1 MNKYILFL
9 AQFFIL
15 FLFWYLLSGKNIALL
30 LLLGVI
36 ISILITIYQQKLKIL
51 DDESLP
57 IAILPRAIIYWIWLY
72 KEILL
77 SSIFVSKLILK
88 FPLNVSPKYFK
99 INSNQKTTMGFN
111 IYANSITMTPG
122 TISVVTNNAEK
133 VIQIHAISE
142 ETKLGLESGVMDEK
156 IKKLMGDKDV

>member
-15 FLFWYLLSGKNIALL
+15 FLFWYLLSGKNIVLL
-30 LLLGVI
+30 LLLGVV
-36 ISILITIYQQKLKIL
+36 ISMLITTYQQKLKIL

-99 INSNQKTTMGFN
+99 IKSNQKTAMGFN

-133 VIQIHAISE
+133 EIQIHAISE
-142 ETKLGLESGVMDEK
+142 ETKSGLESGVMDEK

>member
-1 MNKYILFL
+1 
-9 AQFFIL
+9 
-15 FLFWYLLSGKNIALL
+15 LLSGKNMVLL
-30 LLLGVI
+30 LSLGAL
-36 ISILITIYQQKLKIL
+36 ISILIVIYQYKLKIL

-77 SSIFVSKLILK
+77 SSLFVSKLILR
-88 FPLNVSPKYFK
+88 FPMNISPKYFK
-99 INSNQKTTMGFN
+99 LKSNQKTTMGFN

-122 TISVVTNNAEK
+122 TISVLTNNNDK

-142 ETKLGLESGVMDEK
+142 ETKSALLNGVMDQK

>member
-1 MNKYILFL
+1 
-9 AQFFIL
+9 
-15 FLFWYLLSGKNIALL
+15 
-30 LLLGVI
+30 
-36 ISILITIYQQKLKIL
+36 KLKIL

-88 FPLNVSPKYFK
+88 FPLNISPKYFK
-99 INSNQKTTMGFN
+99 IKSNQKTAMGFN

-133 VIQIHAISE
+133 EIQIHAISE

-156 IKKLMGDKDV
+156 IKKLMGGKDV

>member
-1 MNKYILFL
+1 MNKYILIL
-9 AQFFIL
+9 AQFLIL
-15 FLFWYLLSGKNIALL
+15 FLFWYLLSGKNMVLL
-30 LLLGVI
+30 LSLGAL
-36 ISILITIYQQKLKIL
+36 ISILIVIYQYKLKIL

-77 SSIFVSKLILK
+77 SSLFVSKLILR
-88 FPLNVSPKYFK
+88 FPMNISPKYFK
-99 INSNQKTTMGFN
+99 LKSNQKTTMGFN

-122 TISVVTNNAEK
+122 TISVLTNNNDK

-142 ETKLGLESGVMDEK
+142 ETKSALLSGVMDQK